1 MFAGQETRA
10 LPLTRDRVEMTY
22 CPPWIVGPIFVGATS
37 RRANRT
43 RPCCRAPAT
52 RVNSPPYTTYLSL
65 AVMSHPA
72 CEIPDA
78 LPVLH
83 VGYQCSSLPAVW
95 PVKLR

>member
-1 MFAGQETRA
+1 
-10 LPLTRDRVEMTY
+10 
-22 CPPWIVGPIFVGATS
+22 
-37 RRANRT
+37 
-43 RPCCRAPAT
+43 
-52 RVNSPPYTTYLSL
+52 
-65 AVMSHPA
+65 MSHPA